1 MEFLKQA
8 KSKKTQ
14 TFRFNRRS
22 VKFEQDFLQLN
33 RERIKEI
40 SKYKIDEKIAK
51 IQDSKLIAIKN
62 PSK

>member
-1 MEFLKQA
+1 
-8 KSKKTQ
+8 
-14 TFRFNRRS
+14 